1 MAEGKKE
8 TGLSKS
14 KASSDKPVS
23 KPAANKAESK
33 PVSYVIAQGKA
44 ITTSGRIF
52 SPGDAITAD
61 EVADLE
67 ALLKGGFVVKA

>member
-14 KASSDKPVS
+14 KASSDKPAS
-23 KPAANKAESK
+23 KPAPKK
-33 PVSYVIAQGKA
+33 PKPASYVIAKGKS
-44 ITTSGRIF
+44 ISSKGRIF
-52 SPGDAITAD
+52 VPGDPITAD

-67 ALLKGGFVVKA
+67 ALVKGGFVVKA